1 LNQPDVPVFGRQPL
15 DHTVID
21 NHTFSPS
28 QSFDDTISFNTQSGS
43 QWDGLRHVVHE
54 KSGRL
59 YNGIS
64 KEQITGESRTTTL
77 GIDRWHRRGGIVA
90 RGVLIDYV
98 AYAQRHGITYRPTE
112 RHEISIENLERAA
125 DEQGLRFGQGDVL
138 IVRSGLVRWLKEHSG
153 SQEPTRWAHDKNKCS
168 VGVAA
173 SEDTVEWI
181 WNQHFAAVAG
191 DALAWESVPYPADR
205 PSLHQHL
212 IPMFGMPIGE
222 LWDLEELA
230 SMCERLGRYSF
241 LVTSIPLH
249 VPGGVASPPNAIAI
263 F

>member
-1 LNQPDVPVFGRQPL
+1 
-15 DHTVID
+15 
-21 NHTFSPS
+21 
-28 QSFDDTISFNTQSGS
+28 
-43 QWDGLRHVVHE
+43 
-54 KSGRL
+54 
-59 YNGIS
+59 
-64 KEQITGESRTTTL
+64 
-77 GIDRWHRRGGIVA
+77 
-90 RGVLIDYV
+90 
-98 AYAQRHGITYRPTE
+98 
-112 RHEISIENLERAA
+112 
-125 DEQGLRFGQGDVL
+125 
-138 IVRSGLVRWLKEHSG
+138 VRWLKEHSG

-205 PSLHQHL
+205 PCKSFPPGLKLVTDIALPALHQHL

>member
-1 LNQPDVPVFGRQPL
+1 LAG
-15 DHTVID
+15 
-21 NHTFSPS
+21 
-28 QSFDDTISFNTQSGS
+28 
-43 QWDGLRHVVHE
+43 
-54 KSGRL
+54 
-59 YNGIS
+59 
-64 KEQITGESRTTTL
+64 
-77 GIDRWHRRGGIVA
+77 WHRRGGIVA

-125 DEQGLRFGQGDVL
+125 DEQGLRFRQGDVL
-138 IVRSGLVRWLKEHSG
+138 IVRSGLVKWLKEHSG
-153 SQEPTRWAHDKNKCS
+153 YQEPARWAHDKNKCS

-173 SEDTVEWI
+173 SEDAVEWL
-181 WNQHFAAVAG
+181 WNRHFAAVAG

-205 PSLHQHL
+205 PCELFPPELELVADITLSALHQHL

-241 LVTSIPLH
+241 LLTSIPLH